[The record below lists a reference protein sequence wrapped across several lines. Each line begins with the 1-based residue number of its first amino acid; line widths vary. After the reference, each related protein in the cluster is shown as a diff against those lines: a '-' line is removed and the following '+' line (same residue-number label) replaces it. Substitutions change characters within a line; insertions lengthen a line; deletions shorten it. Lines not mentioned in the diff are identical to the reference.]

1 MYNLLS
7 AFIGFLITFMIFIN
21 STLSG
26 KIDGYLASVVI
37 HIVGLIGITMIL
49 ILKKLK
55 ISFDRTLPLYL
66 YSAGVIG
73 VFTVLSNNLT
83 FNKIG
88 ASLTLALGLFGQ
100 VVASILIDHFG
111 ALGMKRIPFDK
122 RKFIGLFIIII
133 GISVMTVF

>member
-7 AFIGFLITFMIFIN
+7 AFIGALITLMIFVN

-26 KIDGYLASVVI
+26 KIDGYLASVIIHVI
-37 HIVGLIGITMIL
+37 GLVGIIIIL
-49 ILKKLK
+49 VVKKLK
-55 ISFDRTLPLYL
+55 ISFDKSLQLYL

-111 ALGMKRIPFDK
+111 IIGMKKVSFDK

-133 GISVMTVF
+133 GISVMTIF

>member
-7 AFIGFLITFMIFIN
+7 AFIGALITFMIFVN

-26 KIDGYLASVVI
+26 QIDGYLASVVI
-37 HIVGLIGITMIL
+37 HVVGLIGIVMIL
-49 ILKKLK
+49 IVKKLK
-55 ISFDRTLPLYL
+55 ISFDKTIPLYL
-66 YSAGVIG
+66 YSAGIIG

-111 ALGMKRIPFDK
+111 IIGMKKIAFDK
-122 RKFIGLFIIII
+122 RKFIGLFIIVI
-133 GISVMTVF
+133 GISVMTIF